1 MLELGVL
8 AIGTRARSKD
18 REGREEEERGKKAR
32 DTRKVLALFPVAS
45 SLSLGGR
52 ERSRRDMGEM
62 VVAGYGMDKALRASV
77 SFDTPCG
84 ALLRELEQ
92 IWTEIGER
100 EQDKDRMFLELET
113 ECMRV
118 YRRKVDSANA
128 ERAQLRQSLM
138 AKEAELKALVASIGE
153 NGPRFTVDEKHT
165 SLKDQ
170 LAAVAPLLEDL
181 RVKKQDRVK
190 QISNVQCQI
199 EKIKAQI
206 SDHNY
211 QDSDG
216 SIKQLNDDHDLST
229 RRISDL
235 QMQLRN
241 LQKEKSDRLQKVF
254 IYVDEVH
261 SLCAVL
267 GMDFPKTVKEVHPS
281 LHGSNSENSTN
292 ISDSTLEGLTQT
304 ILKLKAEKK
313 TRVLKLQETVEKLHK
328 LWNLMESTE
337 KERIHFSEVTA
348 ILGSTEEEINSPGI
362 LSLETIQK
370 TEEEVEKLT
379 VQKASRMKELVLKKR
394 LELEGICRNAHMEP
408 DMSTAP
414 EKITA
419 LIDSGLVDPCELLS
433 SIEVQIT
440 KANEESLTRKDIM
453 ERVDKWLS
461 ACDEETWLEEYNQ
474 DDNRYSAGR
483 GAHLNLKRAEK
494 ARITVQKIPTMI
506 DSLIAKTFAWED
518 ERNVPFL
525 YDGIRLVAIL
535 EEQKLRRAQREEE
548 KRRSRDQRKLHSL
561 LLKEKE
567 LIFGSKPSPR
577 KTSSFNRRTSN
588 HHPNANGAGF
598 MTPVPRRVSAGSA
611 TPELL
616 TPRSYSGR
624 YNNYFKENRRLT
636 AAPLN
641 FSVGSKEDSMSS
653 FASISGSEPDSPLF
667 LH

>member
-1 MLELGVL
+1 
-8 AIGTRARSKD
+8 
-18 REGREEEERGKKAR
+18 
-32 DTRKVLALFPVAS
+32 
-45 SLSLGGR
+45 
-52 ERSRRDMGEM
+52 MGEM

-261 SLCAVL
+261 CLCAVL
-267 GMDFPKTVKEVHPS
+267 GIDFPKTVKEVHPS

-337 KERIHFSEVTA
+337 KERIHFSEVAA

-494 ARITVQKIPTMI
+494 ARITVQKIPNMI

-525 YDGIRLVAIL
+525 YDGVRLVAIL

>member
-1 MLELGVL
+1 
-8 AIGTRARSKD
+8 
-18 REGREEEERGKKAR
+18 
-32 DTRKVLALFPVAS
+32 
-45 SLSLGGR
+45 
-52 ERSRRDMGEM
+52 MGEM
-62 VVAGYGMDKALRASV
+62 VMTGYGLDKPVRGSV
-77 SFDTPCG
+77 NLDTPCG

-128 ERAQLRQSLM
+128 ERAQLCQSLM

-153 NGPRFTVDEKHT
+153 NTPRFKVDEKHT

-170 LAAVAPLLEDL
+170 LAAVTPLLEDL
-181 RVKKQDRVK
+181 RAKKEERMK
-190 QISNVQCQI
+190 QISNVQSQI

-206 SDHNY
+206 SDHSY
-211 QDSDG
+211 QNNDDSV
-216 SIKQLNDDHDLST
+216 KHLNDDHDLST
-229 RRISDL
+229 RRLSDL

-261 SLCAVL
+261 CLCAVL
-267 GMDFPKTVKEVHPS
+267 GLDFAKTVKEVHPS
-281 LHGSNSENSTN
+281 LHGTNLENSTN

-313 TRVLKLQETVEKLHK
+313 TRVLKLQEIVGKLHK

-337 KERIHFSEVTA
+337 QERKHFAKVA
-348 ILGSTEEEINSPGI
+348 AVLGSTEEEITSPGI
-362 LSLETIQK
+362 LSLETIQE
-370 TEEEVEKLT
+370 TEEEVERLT
-379 VQKASRMKELVLKKR
+379 IQKASRMKELVLKKR
-394 LELEGICRNAHMEP
+394 LELEDICRNAHMEP
-408 DMSTAP
+408 DVSTAP
-414 EKITA
+414 EKIIA
-419 LIDSGLVDPCELLS
+419 LIDSGLVDPCELLF
-433 SIEVQIT
+433 SIEAQIA

-494 ARITVQKIPTMI
+494 ARILVQKIPTMI
-506 DSLIAKTFAWED
+506 DNLIAKTFAWED

-525 YDGIRLVAIL
+525 YDGVRLVAIL
-535 EEQKLRRAQREEE
+535 EEQKLRRAQREEN
-548 KRRSRDQRKLHSL
+548 KRRSRDQKKLQTL

-567 LIFGSKPSPR
+567 LIFGSKPSPK
-577 KTSSFNRRTSN
+577 KTSSFNRRTSS
-588 HHPNANGAGF
+588 HHPNGNGTGF

-624 YNNYFKENRRLT
+624 YNNYFKESGKLT
-636 AAPLN
+636 AVPLN
-641 FSVGSKEDSMSS
+641 FSTVSKEDSMSS

>member
-1 MLELGVL
+1 
-8 AIGTRARSKD
+8 
-18 REGREEEERGKKAR
+18 
-32 DTRKVLALFPVAS
+32 
-45 SLSLGGR
+45 
-52 ERSRRDMGEM
+52 
-62 VVAGYGMDKALRASV
+62 
-77 SFDTPCG
+77 
-84 ALLRELEQ
+84 
-92 IWTEIGER
+92 
-100 EQDKDRMFLELET
+100 MFLELET

-128 ERAQLRQSLM
+128 ERAQLCQSLM

-153 NGPRFTVDEKHT
+153 NTTRFKVDEKHT

-170 LAAVAPLLEDL
+170 LAAVTPLLEEL
-181 RVKKQDRVK
+181 RAKKEERIK
-190 QISNVQCQI
+190 QISNVQSQI

-211 QDSDG
+211 QNNDG
-216 SIKQLNDDHDLST
+216 SVKHLNDDHDLST
-229 RRISDL
+229 RKISDL

-261 SLCAVL
+261 CLCAVL
-267 GMDFPKTVKEVHPS
+267 GMDFAKTVKEVHPS
-281 LHGSNSENSTN
+281 LHGTNSENSTN

-313 TRVLKLQETVEKLHK
+313 TRVLKLQEIVEKLHK

-337 KERIHFSEVTA
+337 QERRQFAKVA
-348 ILGSTEEEINSPGI
+348 AVLGSTEEEITSPGI
-362 LSLETIQK
+362 LSLEAIQE
-370 TEEEVEKLT
+370 TEEEVERLT
-379 VQKASRMKELVLKKR
+379 KQKASRMKELVLKKR
-394 LELEGICRNAHMEP
+394 LELEDVCRKAHMEP
-408 DMSTAP
+408 DMNTAP
-414 EKITA
+414 EKIIA

-433 SIEVQIT
+433 SIEVQIA

-494 ARITVQKIPTMI
+494 ARVLVQKIPTMI
-506 DSLIAKTFAWED
+506 DNLIAKTFAWED
-518 ERNVPFL
+518 GRNVPFL
-525 YDGIRLVAIL
+525 YDGVRLVAIL
-535 EEQKLRRAQREEE
+535 EEQKLRRAQREED
-548 KRRSRDQRKLHSL
+548 KRRCRDQKKLHNL

-567 LIFGSKPSPR
+567 LIFGSKPSPK
-577 KTSSFNRRTSN
+577 KTNSFNRRTSS
-588 HHPNANGAGF
+588 HHSNGNGAGF
-598 MTPVPRRVSAGSA
+598 MTPMPRRVSAGSA
-611 TPELL
+611 TPELQ

-641 FSVGSKEDSMSS
+641 FSTVSKDDSMSS
-653 FASISGSEPDSPLF
+653 FASISGSEPDSPLY

>member
-1 MLELGVL
+1 
-8 AIGTRARSKD
+8 
-18 REGREEEERGKKAR
+18 
-32 DTRKVLALFPVAS
+32 
-45 SLSLGGR
+45 
-52 ERSRRDMGEM
+52 MGEM

-170 LAAVAPLLEDL
+170 LAAVAPLLKDL

-261 SLCAVL
+261 CLCAVL
-267 GMDFPKTVKEVHPS
+267 GIDFPKTVKEVHPS

-337 KERIHFSEVTA
+337 KERIHFSEVAA

-433 SIEVQIT
+433 SIEVQII

-494 ARITVQKIPTMI
+494 ARITVQKIPNMI

-525 YDGIRLVAIL
+525 YDGVRLVAIL

>member
-1 MLELGVL
+1 
-8 AIGTRARSKD
+8 
-18 REGREEEERGKKAR
+18 
-32 DTRKVLALFPVAS
+32 
-45 SLSLGGR
+45 
-52 ERSRRDMGEM
+52 MGEM
-62 VVAGYGMDKALRASV
+62 AMAGYGLDKAVRASV

-92 IWTEIGER
+92 IWTDIGER
-100 EQDKDRMFLELET
+100 EQDKNRMFLELET

-153 NGPRFTVDEKHT
+153 NTTQFKVDEKHT
-165 SLKDQ
+165 SLKEQ
-170 LAAVAPLLEDL
+170 LAAVTPLLEEL
-181 RVKKQDRVK
+181 RAKKEDRIK
-190 QISNVQCQI
+190 QISNVQSQI

-211 QDSDG
+211 QNNDG
-216 SIKQLNDDHDLST
+216 SVKHLNDDHDLST

-267 GMDFPKTVKEVHPS
+267 GMDFAKTVKEVHPS
-281 LHGSNSENSTN
+281 LHGTNSENSTN
-292 ISDSTLEGLTQT
+292 ISDSTLEGLAQT

-313 TRVLKLQETVEKLHK
+313 TRVLKLQEIVEKLHK
-328 LWNLMESTE
+328 LWNLMESAE
-337 KERIHFSEVTA
+337 QERRQFTKVA
-348 ILGSTEEEINSPGI
+348 VVLGSNEEEITSPGI
-362 LSLETIQK
+362 LSLETIQE
-370 TEEEVEKLT
+370 TQEEVERLT
-379 VQKASRMKELVLKKR
+379 KQKASRMKELVLKKR
-394 LELEGICRNAHMEP
+394 LELEDVCKNAHMEP
-408 DMSTAP
+408 DMNTAP
-414 EKITA
+414 EKIIA

-433 SIEVQIT
+433 SIEVQIA

-494 ARITVQKIPTMI
+494 ARILVQKIPTMI
-506 DSLIAKTFAWED
+506 DNLIAKTFAWED

-525 YDGIRLVAIL
+525 YDGVRLVAIL
-535 EEQKLRRAQREEE
+535 EEQKLRRAQREQD
-548 KRRSRDQRKLHSL
+548 KRRSRDQKKLQSL

-567 LIFGSKPSPR
+567 LIFGSKPSPK
-577 KTSSFNRRTSN
+577 KTNSFNRRTSN
-588 HHPNANGAGF
+588 RHSNGNGAGF

-636 AAPLN
+636 TAPLN
-641 FSVGSKEDSMSS
+641 FSAVSKEDSMSS
-653 FASISGSEPDSPLF
+653 FASISGSEPDSPLY

>member
-1 MLELGVL
+1 M
-8 AIGTRARSKD
+8 
-18 REGREEEERGKKAR
+18 
-32 DTRKVLALFPVAS
+32 
-45 SLSLGGR
+45 
-52 ERSRRDMGEM
+52 
-62 VVAGYGMDKALRASV
+62 AGYGLDKAVRASV

-100 EQDKDRMFLELET
+100 EQDKDRMFLELEK

-118 YRRKVDSANA
+118 YRRKVDSASA
-128 ERAQLRQSLM
+128 ERAQLHQSLM

-153 NGPRFTVDEKHT
+153 NTTQFKVDEKHT

-170 LAAVAPLLEDL
+170 LAAVTPLLEEL
-181 RVKKQDRVK
+181 RTKKEERIK
-190 QISNVQCQI
+190 QISNVQSQI

-206 SDHNY
+206 SDHGYQNY
-211 QDSDG
+211 DG
-216 SIKQLNDDHDLST
+216 CVKQLSDDHDLST

-261 SLCAVL
+261 GLCAVL
-267 GMDFPKTVKEVHPS
+267 GMDFAETVKEVHPS
-281 LHGSNSENSTN
+281 LHGTNSENSTN

-313 TRVLKLQETVEKLHK
+313 TRVLKLQEIVEKLHK
-328 LWNLMESTE
+328 LWNLMESAE
-337 KERIHFSEVTA
+337 QERRQFAKVA
-348 ILGSTEEEINSPGI
+348 AVLGSSEEEITSPGI
-362 LSLETIQK
+362 LSLDTIQE
-370 TEEEVEKLT
+370 TEEEVERLT
-379 VQKASRMKELVLKKR
+379 KQKASRMKELVLKKR
-394 LELEGICRNAHMEP
+394 LELEDVCRNAHMEP
-408 DMSTAP
+408 DMNTAP
-414 EKITA
+414 EKIIA

-433 SIEVQIT
+433 SIEVQIA

-453 ERVDKWLS
+453 DRVDKWLS

-494 ARITVQKIPTMI
+494 ARILVQKIPSMI

-525 YDGIRLVAIL
+525 YDGVRLVAIL
-535 EEQKLRRAQREEE
+535 EEQKLRRAQREED
-548 KRRSRDQRKLHSL
+548 KRRCRDQKKLQSL

-577 KTSSFNRRTSN
+577 KTNSFNRRMSN
-588 HHPNANGAGF
+588 HHSNGNGTGF

-641 FSVGSKEDSMSS
+641 FSAVSKEDSMSS
-653 FASISGSEPDSPLF
+653 FASISGSEPDSPLY

>member
-1 MLELGVL
+1 
-8 AIGTRARSKD
+8 
-18 REGREEEERGKKAR
+18 
-32 DTRKVLALFPVAS
+32 
-45 SLSLGGR
+45 
-52 ERSRRDMGEM
+52 MGEM
-62 VVAGYGMDKALRASV
+62 AMAGYGLDKAVRASV

-84 ALLRELEQ
+84 ALLLELEQ

-153 NGPRFTVDEKHT
+153 NTTQFKVDEKHT

-170 LAAVAPLLEDL
+170 LAAVTPLLEEL
-181 RVKKQDRVK
+181 RAKKEERIK
-190 QISNVQCQI
+190 QISNVQSQI

-206 SDHNY
+206 SDHSY
-211 QDSDG
+211 QNNDG
-216 SIKQLNDDHDLST
+216 SVKHPNDDHDLST

-267 GMDFPKTVKEVHPS
+267 GMDFAKTVKEVHPS
-281 LHGSNSENSTN
+281 LHGTNSENSTN

-313 TRVLKLQETVEKLHK
+313 TRVLKLQEIVEKLHR
-328 LWNLMESTE
+328 LWNLMESAE
-337 KERIHFSEVTA
+337 QEIRKFAKVA
-348 ILGSTEEEINSPGI
+348 AVLGSSEEEITSPGI
-362 LSLETIQK
+362 LSLETIQE
-370 TEEEVEKLT
+370 TEEEVERLT
-379 VQKASRMKELVLKKR
+379 KQKASRMKELVLKKR
-394 LELEGICRNAHMEP
+394 LELEEVCRNAHMEP
-408 DMSTAP
+408 DMNTAP
-414 EKITA
+414 EKIIA

-433 SIEVQIT
+433 SIEVQIA

-494 ARITVQKIPTMI
+494 ARILVQKIPTMI
-506 DSLIAKTFAWED
+506 DNLIAKTFAWED

-525 YDGIRLVAIL
+525 YDGVRLVAIL
-535 EEQKLRRAQREEE
+535 EEQKLRRAQREED
-548 KRRSRDQRKLHSL
+548 KRRSRDQKKLQSL

-577 KTSSFNRRTSN
+577 KINSFNRRTSN
-588 HHPNANGAGF
+588 HHSNGNSTGF
-598 MTPVPRRVSAGSA
+598 MTPVPRRVSAGSV

-616 TPRSYSGR
+616 TPRSHSGR
-624 YNNYFKENRRLT
+624 YNHYFKENRRMT

-641 FSVGSKEDSMSS
+641 FSAVSKEDSMSS
-653 FASISGSEPDSPLF
+653 FASISGSEPDSPLY

>member
-1 MLELGVL
+1 
-8 AIGTRARSKD
+8 
-18 REGREEEERGKKAR
+18 
-32 DTRKVLALFPVAS
+32 
-45 SLSLGGR
+45 
-52 ERSRRDMGEM
+52 M
-62 VVAGYGMDKALRASV
+62 VMAGYGMDKAVRASV

-100 EQDKDRMFLELET
+100 EQDKDLMFLELET
-113 ECMRV
+113 ECMLV

-128 ERAQLRQSLM
+128 ERVQLRQSLM

-153 NGPRFTVDEKHT
+153 NAPRFKVDEKHT

-170 LAAVAPLLEDL
+170 LAALTPLLEDL
-181 RVKKQDRVK
+181 RAKKEERVK
-190 QISNVQCQI
+190 QISNVQSQI

-211 QDSDG
+211 QNNDSL
-216 SIKQLNDDHDLST
+216 KQLNDEHDLST

-261 SLCAVL
+261 CLCAVL
-267 GMDFPKTVKEVHPS
+267 GLDFAKTVKEVHPS
-281 LHGSNSENSTN
+281 LHGTNSENSTN

-304 ILKLKAEKK
+304 ILKLKAEKN
-313 TRVLKLQETVEKLHK
+313 TRVLKLQEIVEKLHK

-337 KERIHFSEVTA
+337 QERRHFAKVA
-348 ILGSTEEEINSPGI
+348 VVLGSNEEEIASPGI
-362 LSLETIQK
+362 LSLETIQE
-370 TEEEVEKLT
+370 TEAEVERLT
-379 VQKASRMKELVLKKR
+379 KQKASRMKELVLKKR
-394 LELEGICRNAHMEP
+394 LELEDICRTAHMEP

-414 EKITA
+414 EKIIA

-433 SIEVQIT
+433 SIEVQIA

-453 ERVDKWLS
+453 ERVDKWLL

-494 ARITVQKIPTMI
+494 ARILVQKIPTMI
-506 DSLIAKTFAWED
+506 DNLIAKTFTWED

-525 YDGIRLVAIL
+525 YDGVRLVAIL
-535 EEQKLRRAQREEE
+535 EEQKLRKAQREED
-548 KRRSRDQRKLHSL
+548 KRRCRDQKKLQSL

-567 LIFGSKPSPR
+567 LIFGSKPSPKR
-577 KTSSFNRRTSN
+577 TSSFNRRTSN
-588 HHPNANGAGF
+588 HHPNGNGSGF
-598 MTPVPRRVSAGSA
+598 MTPAPRRVSAGSA

-636 AAPLN
+636 ATPLN
-641 FSVGSKEDSMSS
+641 FSTVSKEDSMSS

>member
-1 MLELGVL
+1 
-8 AIGTRARSKD
+8 
-18 REGREEEERGKKAR
+18 
-32 DTRKVLALFPVAS
+32 
-45 SLSLGGR
+45 
-52 ERSRRDMGEM
+52 MGEM
-62 VVAGYGMDKALRASV
+62 AMAGYGLDKAVRASV

-92 IWTEIGER
+92 IWTDIGER
-100 EQDKDRMFLELET
+100 EQDKNRMFLELET

-153 NGPRFTVDEKHT
+153 NTTQFKVDEKHT
-165 SLKDQ
+165 SLKEQ
-170 LAAVAPLLEDL
+170 LAAVTPLLEEL
-181 RVKKQDRVK
+181 RAKKEDRIK
-190 QISNVQCQI
+190 QISNVQSQI

-211 QDSDG
+211 QNNDG
-216 SIKQLNDDHDLST
+216 SVKHLNDDHDLST

-267 GMDFPKTVKEVHPS
+267 GMDFAKTVKEVHPS
-281 LHGSNSENSTN
+281 LHGTNSENSTN
-292 ISDSTLEGLTQT
+292 ISDSTLEGLAQT

-313 TRVLKLQETVEKLHK
+313 TRVLKLQEIVEKLHK
-328 LWNLMESTE
+328 LWNLMESAE
-337 KERIHFSEVTA
+337 QERRQFTKVA
-348 ILGSTEEEINSPGI
+348 VVLGSNEEEITSPGI
-362 LSLETIQK
+362 LSLETIQE
-370 TEEEVEKLT
+370 TQEEVERLT
-379 VQKASRMKELVLKKR
+379 KQKASRMKELVLKKR
-394 LELEGICRNAHMEP
+394 LELEDVCKNAHMEP
-408 DMSTAP
+408 DMNTAP
-414 EKITA
+414 EKIIA

-433 SIEVQIT
+433 SIEVQIA

-494 ARITVQKIPTMI
+494 ARILVQKIPTMI
-506 DSLIAKTFAWED
+506 DNLIAKTFAWED

-525 YDGIRLVAIL
+525 YDGVRLVAIL
-535 EEQKLRRAQREEE
+535 EEQKLRRAQREQD
-548 KRRSRDQRKLHSL
+548 KRRSRKKLQSL

-567 LIFGSKPSPR
+567 LIFGSKPSPK
-577 KTSSFNRRTSN
+577 KTNSFNRRTSN
-588 HHPNANGAGF
+588 RHSNGNGAGF

-636 AAPLN
+636 TAPLN
-641 FSVGSKEDSMSS
+641 FSAVSKEDSMSS
-653 FASISGSEPDSPLF
+653 FASISGSEPDSPLY

>member
-1 MLELGVL
+1 
-8 AIGTRARSKD
+8 
-18 REGREEEERGKKAR
+18 
-32 DTRKVLALFPVAS
+32 
-45 SLSLGGR
+45 
-52 ERSRRDMGEM
+52 M

-337 KERIHFSEVTA
+337 KERIHFSEVAA

-379 VQKASRMKELVLKKR
+379 VQKTSRMKELVLKKR

-525 YDGIRLVAIL
+525 YDGIRL
-535 EEQKLRRAQREEE
+535 
-548 KRRSRDQRKLHSL
+548 LHSL

-567 LIFGSKPSPR
+567 LIFGFVLEAMR
-577 KTSSFNRRTSN
+577 LLVDIISN
-588 HHPNANGAGF
+588 IH
-598 MTPVPRRVSAGSA
+598 GSA
-611 TPELL
+611 FTHAVNRGTLKAGIGSHS
-616 TPRSYSGR
+616 TCQY
-624 YNNYFKENRRLT
+624 YNNEISSKRKIRRLIKTIRCIVVKEGLDETQNT
-636 AAPLN
+636 AILIMNQIWCSPKFIASSHSSIQGNTMPFHKDQPLQTGRAKPTIMLVYKN
-641 FSVGSKEDSMSS
+641 TTCLAAKRKKEYNYD
-653 FASISGSEPDSPLF
+653 IRET
-667 LH
+667 

>member
-1 MLELGVL
+1 
-8 AIGTRARSKD
+8 
-18 REGREEEERGKKAR
+18 
-32 DTRKVLALFPVAS
+32 
-45 SLSLGGR
+45 
-52 ERSRRDMGEM
+52 MGEM
-62 VVAGYGMDKALRASV
+62 VMAGYGMDKAVRASV

-100 EQDKDRMFLELET
+100 DQDKDRMFLELET

-118 YRRKVDSANA
+118 YRRKVDNANA

-138 AKEAELKALVASIGE
+138 AKEAELKALIASIGE
-153 NGPRFTVDEKHT
+153 NTTRF
-165 SLKDQ
+165 
-170 LAAVAPLLEDL
+170 
-181 RVKKQDRVK
+181 
-190 QISNVQCQI
+190 
-199 EKIKAQI
+199 
-206 SDHNY
+206 
-211 QDSDG
+211 
-216 SIKQLNDDHDLST
+216 
-229 RRISDL
+229 
-235 QMQLRN
+235 
-241 LQKEKSDRLQKVF
+241 KSDRLQKVF

-261 SLCAVL
+261 CLCAVL
-267 GMDFPKTVKEVHPS
+267 GMDFAMTVKEVHPS
-281 LHGSNSENSTN
+281 LHETNSENSTN

-313 TRVLKLQETVEKLHK
+313 TRVLKLQGIVEKLYK

-337 KERIHFSEVTA
+337 QERRQFAKVA
-348 ILGSTEEEINSPGI
+348 AVLGSSEEEITSAGI
-362 LSLETIQK
+362 LSLESIQE
-370 TEEEVEKLT
+370 TEDEVERLT
-379 VQKASRMKELVLKKR
+379 KQKASRMKELVLKKR
-394 LELEGICRNAHMEP
+394 LELEDVCRNAHMEP
-408 DMSTAP
+408 DINTAP
-414 EKITA
+414 EKIIA

-433 SIEVQIT
+433 SIEAQIA

-494 ARITVQKIPTMI
+494 ARILVQKIPTMI
-506 DSLIAKTFAWED
+506 DNLIAKTFTWED

-525 YDGIRLVAIL
+525 YDGD
-535 EEQKLRRAQREEE
+535 QK
-548 KRRSRDQRKLHSL
+548 KLQSL

-577 KTSSFNRRTSN
+577 KTNSFNRRTSN
-588 HHPNANGAGF
+588 HHSNANGTGF

-641 FSVGSKEDSMSS
+641 FSAVSKEDSMSS
-653 FASISGSEPDSPLF
+653 FASISGSEPDSPLY

>member
-1 MLELGVL
+1 
-8 AIGTRARSKD
+8 
-18 REGREEEERGKKAR
+18 
-32 DTRKVLALFPVAS
+32 
-45 SLSLGGR
+45 
-52 ERSRRDMGEM
+52 MGEM

-261 SLCAVL
+261 CLCAVL
-267 GMDFPKTVKEVHPS
+267 GIDFPKTVKEVHPS

-337 KERIHFSEVTA
+337 KERIHFSEVAA

-433 SIEVQIT
+433 SIEVQII

-494 ARITVQKIPTMI
+494 ARITVQKIPNMI

-525 YDGIRLVAIL
+525 YDGVRLVAIL

>member
-1 MLELGVL
+1 
-8 AIGTRARSKD
+8 
-18 REGREEEERGKKAR
+18 
-32 DTRKVLALFPVAS
+32 
-45 SLSLGGR
+45 
-52 ERSRRDMGEM
+52 MGEM
-62 VVAGYGMDKALRASV
+62 AMAGYGLDKAVRASV

-153 NGPRFTVDEKHT
+153 NTTQFKVDEKHT

-170 LAAVAPLLEDL
+170 LAAVTPLLEEL
-181 RVKKQDRVK
+181 RAKKEERIK
-190 QISNVQCQI
+190 QISNVQSQI

-206 SDHNY
+206 SDHDY
-211 QDSDG
+211 QNNG
-216 SIKQLNDDHDLST
+216 SVKHLNDDHDLST

-267 GMDFPKTVKEVHPS
+267 GMDFAKTVKEVHPS
-281 LHGSNSENSTN
+281 LHETNSENSTN

-313 TRVLKLQETVEKLHK
+313 TKVLKLQEIVEKLHK
-328 LWNLMESTE
+328 LWNLMESAE
-337 KERIHFSEVTA
+337 QERRQFAKVA
-348 ILGSTEEEINSPGI
+348 AVLGSNEEEITSPGI
-362 LSLETIQK
+362 LSLETIQE
-370 TEEEVEKLT
+370 TEEEVERLT
-379 VQKASRMKELVLKKR
+379 KQKASRMKELVLKKR
-394 LELEGICRNAHMEP
+394 LELEDVCRNAHMEP
-408 DMSTAP
+408 DTNTAP
-414 EKITA
+414 EKIIA

-433 SIEVQIT
+433 SIEVQIA
-440 KANEESLTRKDIM
+440 KANEDSLTRKDIM

-494 ARITVQKIPTMI
+494 ARILVQKIPTMI
-506 DSLIAKTFAWED
+506 DNLIAKTFSWED

-525 YDGIRLVAIL
+525 YDGVRLVAIL
-535 EEQKLRRAQREEE
+535 EEQKLRRAQREQE
-548 KRRSRDQRKLHSL
+548 KRRSRDQKKLQSL

-567 LIFGSKPSPR
+567 LIFGSKPSPK
-577 KTSSFNRRTSN
+577 KTNSFNRRASN
-588 HHPNANGAGF
+588 HHSNGNGAGF

-641 FSVGSKEDSMSS
+641 FSAVSKEDSMSS
-653 FASISGSEPDSPLF
+653 FASISGSEPDSPLY

>member
-1 MLELGVL
+1 
-8 AIGTRARSKD
+8 
-18 REGREEEERGKKAR
+18 
-32 DTRKVLALFPVAS
+32 
-45 SLSLGGR
+45 
-52 ERSRRDMGEM
+52 MGEM

-261 SLCAVL
+261 CLCAVL
-267 GMDFPKTVKEVHPS
+267 GIDFPKTVKEVHPS

-337 KERIHFSEVTA
+337 KERIHFSEVAA

>member
-1 MLELGVL
+1 
-8 AIGTRARSKD
+8 
-18 REGREEEERGKKAR
+18 
-32 DTRKVLALFPVAS
+32 
-45 SLSLGGR
+45 
-52 ERSRRDMGEM
+52 MGEM

-337 KERIHFSEVTA
+337 KERIHFSEVAA

-525 YDGIRLVAIL
+525 YDGVRLVAIL

>member
-1 MLELGVL
+1 MAVSSEASRHLSTSSRAVRSLRRSFGDGVCCDILGQKPPNRALDQKPRTSKIKKVSFRSDDSRCEIGIDHPKLEPADRQQGPHVYRLCSSVNDIRNQFAL
-8 AIGTRARSKD
+8 AWKFHWYKGGKQGK
-18 REGREEEERGKKAR
+18 EGRRGRSERHWKGAP
-32 DTRKVLALFPVAS
+32 FAS
-45 SLSLGGR
+45 SRLFSLLVGR
-52 ERSRRDMGEM
+52 EREADEEMGEM
-62 VVAGYGMDKALRASV
+62 VMAGYGLDKTVRASI

-84 ALLRELEQ
+84 ALLHELE
-92 IWTEIGER
+92 
-100 EQDKDRMFLELET
+100 
-113 ECMRV
+113 V
-118 YRRKVDSANA
+118 N
-128 ERAQLRQSLM
+128 
-138 AKEAELKALVASIGE
+138 
-153 NGPRFTVDEKHT
+153 EKHT

-170 LAAVAPLLEDL
+170 LAAVTPLLEDL
-181 RVKKQDRVK
+181 RAKKEERIK
-190 QISNVQCQI
+190 QISNVLSQI

-206 SDHNY
+206 SDHSY
-211 QDSDG
+211 QNNDG
-216 SIKQLNDDHDLST
+216 SVKHLNDDNDLST
-229 RRISDL
+229 RRLSDL

-261 SLCAVL
+261 CLCAVL
-267 GMDFPKTVKEVHPS
+267 GMDFAKTVKEVHPS
-281 LHGSNSENSTN
+281 LHGTNSEHSTN
-292 ISDSTLEGLTQT
+292 ISDSTLEGLTQA

-313 TRVLKLQETVEKLHK
+313 TRVLK
-328 LWNLMESTE
+328 
-337 KERIHFSEVTA
+337 
-348 ILGSTEEEINSPGI
+348 
-362 LSLETIQK
+362 
-370 TEEEVEKLT
+370 TEEEVEMLT
-379 VQKASRMKELVLKKR
+379 KQKASRMKELVLKKR
-394 LELEGICRNAHMEP
+394 MELEDICRHAHMEP

-414 EKITA
+414 EKIVA

-474 DDNRYSAGR
+474 DNNRYSAGR

-494 ARITVQKIPTMI
+494 ARVLVQKIPTMI
-506 DSLIAKTFAWED
+506 DNLIAKTFAWED

-525 YDGIRLVAIL
+525 YDGD
-535 EEQKLRRAQREEE
+535 QK
-548 KRRSRDQRKLHSL
+548 KLQSL

-567 LIFGSKPSPR
+567 LIFGSKPSPK
-577 KTSSFNRRTSN
+577 KTSSFNRRNSS
-588 HHPNANGAGF
+588 HHPNGNGAGF

-636 AAPLN
+636 PAPLN
-641 FSVGSKEDSMSS
+641 FSTASKDDSMSS
-653 FASISGSEPDSPLF
+653 FASISGSEPDSPLY

>member
-1 MLELGVL
+1 
-8 AIGTRARSKD
+8 
-18 REGREEEERGKKAR
+18 
-32 DTRKVLALFPVAS
+32 
-45 SLSLGGR
+45 
-52 ERSRRDMGEM
+52 MGEM

-337 KERIHFSEVTA
+337 KERIHFSEVAA

-379 VQKASRMKELVLKKR
+379 VQKTSRMKELVLKKR

-561 LLKEKE
+561 LLEEKE

>member
-1 MLELGVL
+1 
-8 AIGTRARSKD
+8 
-18 REGREEEERGKKAR
+18 
-32 DTRKVLALFPVAS
+32 
-45 SLSLGGR
+45 
-52 ERSRRDMGEM
+52 MGEM

-170 LAAVAPLLEDL
+170 LAAVAPLLKDL

-261 SLCAVL
+261 CLCAVL
-267 GMDFPKTVKEVHPS
+267 GIDFPKTVKEVHPS

-337 KERIHFSEVTA
+337 KERIHFSEVAA

-433 SIEVQIT
+433 SIEVQII

>member
-1 MLELGVL
+1 
-8 AIGTRARSKD
+8 
-18 REGREEEERGKKAR
+18 
-32 DTRKVLALFPVAS
+32 
-45 SLSLGGR
+45 
-52 ERSRRDMGEM
+52 MGEM
-62 VVAGYGMDKALRASV
+62 AMAGHGLDKAVRCSV
-77 SFDTPCG
+77 NLDTPCG

-153 NGPRFTVDEKHT
+153 NTPRFKVDERHT

-170 LAAVAPLLEDL
+170 LAAVTPLLEDL
-181 RVKKQDRVK
+181 RAKKEERIK
-190 QISNVQCQI
+190 QISNVQSQI

-206 SDHNY
+206 SDQNY
-211 QDSDG
+211 ENNDG
-216 SIKQLNDDHDLST
+216 SVKNHNDDHDLST
-229 RRISDL
+229 RRLSDL
-235 QMQLRN
+235 QMQLRS

-261 SLCAVL
+261 CLCAVL
-267 GMDFPKTVKEVHPS
+267 GMDFAKTVKEVHPS
-281 LHGSNSENSTN
+281 LHGANSENSTN

-313 TRVLKLQETVEKLHK
+313 TRVVKLQEIVEKLHK

-337 KERIHFSEVTA
+337 QERRHFAKVA
-348 ILGSTEEEINSPGI
+348 AVLGSTEEEITSPGM
-362 LSLETIQK
+362 LSLETIQEVRQPS
-370 TEEEVEKLT
+370 TEEEVERLT
-379 VQKASRMKELVLKKR
+379 KQKASRMKELVLKKR
-394 LELEGICRNAHMEP
+394 LELEDICRNAHMEP

-414 EKITA
+414 EKIIA

-433 SIEVQIT
+433 SIEVQIA
-440 KANEESLTRKDIM
+440 KANEESLTRRDIM

-494 ARITVQKIPTMI
+494 ARILVQKIPAMI
-506 DSLIAKTFAWED
+506 DNLIAKTFAWED

-525 YDGIRLVAIL
+525 YDGVRLVAIL
-535 EEQKLRRAQREEE
+535 EEQKLRRAQREED
-548 KRRSRDQRKLHSL
+548 KRRCRDQKKLQTL

-577 KTSSFNRRTSN
+577 KTSSFNRRTSS
-588 HHPNANGAGF
+588 HHPNGNGAGF
-598 MTPVPRRVSAGSA
+598 MTPAPRRVSAGSA

-636 AAPLN
+636 PAPLN
-641 FSVGSKEDSMSS
+641 FSSASKDDSMSS
-653 FASISGSEPDSPLF
+653 FASISGSEPDSPLY